1 MIAVEFNR
9 QQSKRS
15 DVRLGSFVSVLNLN
29 STRCFS
35 TNTGLKTKALT
46 HTDITSTNIFLFYF
60 LEHTVE
66 PTLANVRGD
75 RHSSETIKTET
86 QSNS

>member
-15 DVRLGSFVSVLNLN
+15 DVRIGSFVSVLNLN

-60 LEHTVE
+60 LEHTAE

-75 RHSSETIKTET
+75 QHSSETIKTET